1 MPMKFAA
8 DSSEPTTPVTKST
21 NGSVAMRMS
30 SAILYSGFFAGSPA
44 TVSWQKRRSES
55 QRPIDQPLC

>member
-30 SAILYSGFFAGSPA
+30 SAILYSGFFAVGVDGPPNGIA
-44 TVSWQKRRSES
+44 VPE
-55 QRPIDQPLC
+55 